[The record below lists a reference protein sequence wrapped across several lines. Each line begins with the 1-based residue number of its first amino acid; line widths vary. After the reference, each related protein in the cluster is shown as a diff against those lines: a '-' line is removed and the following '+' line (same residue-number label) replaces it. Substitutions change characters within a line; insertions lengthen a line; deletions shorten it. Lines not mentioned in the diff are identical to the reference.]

1 MLPPMPF
8 STFSRLLLAVAF
20 LLLALMALGAAT
32 RLTGSGL
39 SMTSWQAVAELP
51 PLDAQQWQ
59 ETFDEYLRSP
69 EGQGVN
75 RDISLQDFRRIFWWE
90 WSHRSLARC
99 IAFFLLTMLVLE
111 AAHKNKERSLFVL
124 SLLCLVAFQGVLGW
138 VMVRSGLRDVAMVSP
153 YLLTLHLFLALVLVL
168 VVVHRS
174 LARCIAFFSSYDARF
189 GSGAQEQGA

>member
-69 EGQGVN
+69 EGQT
-75 RDISLQDFRRIFWWE
+75 DFWE
-90 WSHRSLARC
+90 TDRE
-99 IAFFLLTMLVLE
+99 TM
-111 AAHKNKERSLFVL
+111 S
-124 SLLCLVAFQGVLGW
+124 
-138 VMVRSGLRDVAMVSP
+138 
-153 YLLTLHLFLALVLVL
+153 
-168 VVVHRS
+168 
-174 LARCIAFFSSYDARF
+174 
-189 GSGAQEQGA
+189 